1 MSIAIV
7 DLFMAVL
14 AAIFGAFIIA
24 EKADFKATGTVMVL
38 IFAPLTLV
46 TIFVSSIFLKHGL
59 LRIFGIKWEEKI
71 HKVLNDNIIKGH
83 ILPDISDQKL
93 LELYNSLERFKK
105 RMFND
110 FIRCT
115 SGVVILWILIEY
127 LASGYQLRN
136 VFIILAGG
144 FIASVMR
151 IIFGIILFDIL
162 AYPARKECK
171 MLLVARNKHFEETH
185 FITLN
190 TKLKFFIILTILTLA
205 TFLFLVYPLTPILI
219 MFSIVTLFVMG
230 LLSHLIFNSIYKA
243 LMEIKE
249 SAEEL
254 AEKRQAYFFS
264 GSSDKEILDLSQ
276 SLNKTSQKIT
286 DYQEKL
292 EKTKENLQERVNE
305 LDRWYKLTVGRE
317 VKMME
322 LKKEVKKLSEDKKIN
337 K

>member
-1 MSIAIV
+1 MAIAIL

-24 EKADFKATGTVMVL
+24 EKADFRATGTMMVL
-38 IFAPLTLV
+38 MLAPLILV

-93 LELYNSLERFKK
+93 LKLYDSLERFKK
-105 RMFND
+105 RMFYD

-115 SGVVILWILIEY
+115 SSIVFLWILIEY
-127 LASGYQLRN
+127 LVSGYQLRN
-136 VFIILAGG
+136 VFIILVGG
-144 FIASVMR
+144 LIASVMR

-171 MLLVARNKHFEETH
+171 MLLSARNKHFEETH

-190 TKLKFFIILTILTLA
+190 TKLRFFIILTVLTLI
-205 TFLFLVYPLTPILI
+205 TFLFLVYPLTPILVL
-219 MFSIVTLFVMG
+219 FSIVTLLVMG
-230 LLSHLIFNSIYKA
+230 LLSHLIFDSIYKA
-243 LMEIKE
+243 LMEIQE
-249 SAEEL
+249 SAKEL
-254 AEKRQAYFFS
+254 AEKKEASFFS

-276 SLNKTSQKIT
+276 SLNRTSQKIT
-286 DYQEKL
+286 DYQKKL
-292 EKTKENLQERVNE
+292 ERTKEDLQERVNE
-305 LDRWYKLTVGRE
+305 LDRWYKLTDGRE
-317 VKMME
+317 VKMRE
-322 LKKEVKKLSEDKKIN
+322 LKKKIKSLEEKPKKN
-337 K
+337 